1 MGLSYFFLLLLILIP
16 FVYLC
21 LHNLL
26 PKNKFGIEKSNFALQ
41 KQRLPPG
48 RTGWPILG
56 ESLEYFAKI
65 RQGVPFKFVKDRM
78 DKYSSKVFRTSLI
91 GQPMVILCSAEGNKF
106 LFSNEKKLVQVWW
119 PSTMD
124 KIFPK
129 SDDKPSSEHSKRL
142 RKLLPFILKT
152 DVLREYVGMM
162 DAAMKKHLET
172 EWNCEK
178 VIVGEK
184 VKKYLLTLACNIF
197 LGIDDP
203 EKIDELAK
211 GTEDVGTGIHSMPF
225 NLPGT
230 ALNRAIKASQ
240 LMRKEVEA
248 IIRQRRIDLSEQN
261 PSSAKDFVSHLLLA
275 RDENGQF
282 LSDGDI
288 ASHLIGLVQAGYTT
302 IHSTIT
308 IIMKYLA
315 ELPDV
320 YDSVLK
326 EQKEIAKLKEPNER
340 LTWEDLWKMKFS
352 WDVAL
357 EVLRVYTPGTG
368 SFREAI
374 TDFVFDGYTIPRGS
388 KIHWIFDVTHKN
400 PEYFHDPEKF
410 DPSRFQGDGMAP
422 YTFVPFG
429 GGARMCPG
437 NEYARVA
444 ILIFVHNVVTHFRWE
459 KLIPDEEVLHYPVPR
474 PAQGLPLHLFAH
486 QP

>member
-1 MGLSYFFLLLLILIP
+1 MGLSYILLFLLFLVP

-21 LHNLL
+21 F
-26 PKNKFGIEKSNFALQ
+26 PKLWLRKKLAIANSNSSCQ
-41 KQRLPPG
+41 NQRLPPG
-48 RTGWPILG
+48 RTGWPLLG
-56 ESLEYFAKI
+56 ESLEYFTKI
-65 RQGVPFKFVKDRM
+65 RQGVPYQFVKDRM
-78 DKYSSKVFRTSLI
+78 NKYSSKVFRTSLI
-91 GQPMVILCSAEGNKF
+91 GQPMVMLCSAEGNKF
-106 LFSNEKKLVQVWW
+106 LFSNERKLVQVWW

-129 SDDKPSSEHSKRL
+129 SDHRPSSEHSNRL

-152 DVLREYVGMM
+152 DVLREYVGIM
-162 DAAMKKHLET
+162 DAVMKKHLQT
-172 EWNCEK
+172 EWNC
-178 VIVGEK
+178 
-184 VKKYLLTLACNIF
+184 
-197 LGIDDP
+197 
-203 EKIDELAK
+203 
-211 GTEDVGTGIHSMPF
+211 IHSMPF

-230 ALNRAIKASQ
+230 ALNRAIKASK

-248 IIRQRRIDLSEQN
+248 LIRQRRSDVSDYG
-261 PSSAKDFVSHLLLA
+261 PSSAKDFVSHMVLA
-275 RDENGQF
+275 RDDNGQL

-288 ASHLIGLVQAGYTT
+288 ASHLVGLVQAGYTT

-308 IIMKYLA
+308 IIMKYLS
-315 ELPDV
+315 ELPDI
-320 YDSVLK
+320 YTSVLK
-326 EQKEIAKLKEPNER
+326 EQKEIAIIKEQNGR
-340 LTWEDLWKMKFS
+340 LSWEDLRKMKHT

-357 EVLRVYTPGTG
+357 EVLRIYTPGTG

-422 YTFVPFG
+422 FTFVPFG

-437 NEYARVA
+437 NEYARVS
-444 ILIFVHNVVTHFRWE
+444 ILIFLHNVVTHFRWK

-474 PAQGLPLHLFAH
+474 PAQGLPIRLYPH